1 MLNSV
6 LVVFKT
12 FFICTFNASKFSF
25 SHVLSER
32 QTACSFYWKT
42 VWTDVKFLDGSVL
55 ENRIRTEFRFST
67 HPYWFST
74 HPYWKLIPDDGFEV
88 VDVFVEMLVI
98 KLIEYGQLSTETQIR
113 VLIINIVL
121 KRFTQSAQSVT

>member
-1 MLNSV
+1 M
-6 LVVFKT
+6 FKT

-25 SHVLSER
+25 SHVLSQR

-42 VWTDVKFLDGSVL
+42 VWTDVKFLDGSVF
-55 ENRIRTEFRFST
+55 ENRIRTEFRFSA
-67 HPYWFST
+67 

-98 KLIEYGQLSTETQIR
+98 KLIEYGQLSTVTQIN
-113 VLIINIVL
+113 VLIINH
-121 KRFTQSAQSVT
+121 